1 MKRIKRNELSKYNGN
16 NGMPIYIAYN
26 SFVYDVTSSFLWKGS
41 RHQVLHKAGKDLT
54 EELKQAPHGK
64 DLLKRVPVIGRLAD

>member
-1 MKRIKRNELSKYNGN
+1 
-16 NGMPIYIAYN
+16 
-26 SFVYDVTSSFLWKGS
+26 